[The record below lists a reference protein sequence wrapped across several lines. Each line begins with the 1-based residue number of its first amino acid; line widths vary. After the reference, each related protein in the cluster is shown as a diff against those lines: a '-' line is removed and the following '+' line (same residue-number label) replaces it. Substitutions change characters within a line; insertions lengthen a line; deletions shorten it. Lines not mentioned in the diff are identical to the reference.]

1 MFRNV
6 KVPILG
12 IIENMSS
19 YVCPNCGHSEHI
31 FGQDG
36 VQRTAEELHM
46 DVLGQVQVLHSVL
59 PVQMSRV
66 YYFHKIAGNDGL

>member
-6 KVPILG
+6 RVPILG

-31 FGQDG
+31 FGHDG
-36 VQRTAEELHM
+36 ALRTAEELHM
-46 DVLGQVQVLHSVL
+46 EVLGQVS
-59 PVQMSRV
+59 PP
-66 YYFHKIAGNDGL
+66 A